1 MRSAL
6 RLSSRRGCL
15 PLLLAKAVLS
25 TAAAVEVRRDRVDL
39 LELSRKGEDFYQ
51 VQDSGWY
58 CRLCPAGTYVAE
70 HCKEQNGSST
80 CLPCE
85 ADGYVEYPSHFGRC
99 LRCWTCREDQV
110 ELSPCNATRN
120 TQCVCKNGT
129 FCSPDHPCEMC
140 QKCQSRCPSGQ
151 VKIAPCTPHS
161 DLLCGPPTGSFSGSY
176 MIVIVII
183 VALAAVLLL
192 LLLWKRCCRH
202 PAAGDSRDLGR
213 KSGNVVVSRGGGSA
227 PSLLCLQPPGKAGGA
242 CRGLWPSRAGVS
254 CAHPPPGGWYHRP
267 GWEQGSPARQLC
279 VSLPPALPG
288 AAADPV
294 LAGWAGDAGQHPQRA
309 PLPGP
314 GAGAAP
320 CRGGSQRPR
329 AGGGGSKDLGSQCEN
344 PEDSGSSAR
353 RRPRYPS
360 ASLFSRL
367 CPRRALQ
374 GLEEIRPS
382 PRPAGERPRS
392 GGDER
397 QILAGALLPDAQHVA
412 EQARDERLREHAAG
426 GPAPHRPGGHSGGH
440 LLQAGAAGLL
450 PVPSEL
456 SSTFPRGNTN
466 TLKNSSFF
474 FYTFLS
480 RLAALE
486 ALVRLSLE
494 ELTLP

>member
-213 KSGNVVVSRGGGSA
+213 KSGNVVHYLVLQLTRCWRGGLGTRDNIRNEH
-227 PSLLCLQPPGKAGGA
+227 L
-242 CRGLWPSRAGVS
+242 SRD
-254 CAHPPPGGWYHRP
+254 
-267 GWEQGSPARQLC
+267 Q
-279 VSLPPALPG
+279 
-288 AAADPV
+288 
-294 LAGWAGDAGQHPQRA
+294 
-309 PLPGP
+309 
-314 GAGAAP
+314 
-320 CRGGSQRPR
+320 
-329 AGGGGSKDLGSQCEN
+329 
-344 PEDSGSSAR
+344 
-353 RRPRYPS
+353 
-360 ASLFSRL
+360 
-367 CPRRALQ
+367 
-374 GLEEIRPS
+374 
-382 PRPAGERPRS
+382 ER
-392 GGDER
+392 
-397 QILAGALLPDAQHVA
+397 
-412 EQARDERLREHAAG
+412 
-426 GPAPHRPGGHSGGH
+426 
-440 LLQAGAAGLL
+440 GLL
-450 PVPSEL
+450 PAVGAPSAPGLEVVARTSDPSAKTQKILVPVPGEDPVILLRRSFHVFARDVPFKDWKRYGRALDLLENDL
-456 SSTFPRGNTN
+456 ALAEMNDKYSQEPFFQMLNMWQNKQGMSASVN
-466 TLKNSSFF
+466 TL
-474 FYTFLS
+474 
-480 RLAALE
+480 LE
-486 ALVRLSLE
+486 ALHRIDLGGIAEDISSKLVQQGSFQYQVS
-494 ELTLP
+494 

>member
-213 KSGNVVVSRGGGSA
+213 KSGNVVEVVARTSDPSA
-227 PSLLCLQPPGKAGGA
+227 KTQKILVPVPG
-242 CRGLWPSRAGVS
+242 
-254 CAHPPPGGWYHRP
+254 
-267 GWEQGSPARQLC
+267 E
-279 VSLPPALPG
+279 
-288 AAADPV
+288 DPV
-294 LAGWAGDAGQHPQRA
+294 ILLRRSFHVFARDVPFKDWKRYGRALDLLENDLALAEMNDKY
-309 PLPGP
+309 
-314 GAGAAP
+314 
-320 CRGGSQRPR
+320 SQEPFFQMLNMWQNKQ
-329 AGGGGSKDLGSQCEN
+329 GM
-344 PEDSGSSAR
+344 
-353 RRPRYPS
+353 S
-360 ASLFSRL
+360 AS
-367 CPRRALQ
+367 
-374 GLEEIRPS
+374 
-382 PRPAGERPRS
+382 
-392 GGDER
+392 
-397 QILAGALLPDAQHVA
+397 V
-412 EQARDERLREHAAG
+412 
-426 GPAPHRPGGHSGGH
+426 
-440 LLQAGAAGLL
+440 
-450 PVPSEL
+450 
-456 SSTFPRGNTN
+456 N
-466 TLKNSSFF
+466 TL
-474 FYTFLS
+474 
-480 RLAALE
+480 LE
-486 ALVRLSLE
+486 ALHRIDLGGIAEDISSKLVQQGSFQYQVS
-494 ELTLP
+494 